1 MTPEL
6 NAKFDRTS
14 VYTDF
19 TGLAE
24 LKRQAK
30 SDPDVALRKVAEQ
43 FEAIFMQM
51 MLKSMRD
58 ANFGDPMFDNN
69 QSEFYQ
75 GMHDSQLSMHMSKK
89 GGMGLADMLVQQLS
103 QRPATLATE
112 QKDVQQYVSQAVHAV
127 KTTIDAPVKES
138 KVEVTATQDEEQ
150 VSNADNNAIE
160 ATSFKPFD
168 GPADFVKRIWNMA
181 TDAATEIGTH
191 PAVLVAQAALE
202 TGWGKYIQQHS
213 DGKSSFNLF
222 NIKADTRWDNDKITV
237 STLEY
242 KNGVAVK
249 QSADF
254 RSYSSLQESFDD
266 YVNFIK
272 SSARYQQAVE
282 QAVDPEAY
290 IDELHKAGY
299 ATDPRYSSK
308 IKGIMNGDVFGEA
321 LDEVASAIKV
331 SQNETLS

>member
-127 KTTIDAPVKES
+127 KTAIDTPVKES
-138 KVEVTATQDEEQ
+138 KAEVTATQDEEQ

-222 NIKADTRWDNDKITV
+222 NINGFLV
-237 STLEY
+237 S
-242 KNGVAVK
+242 
-249 QSADF
+249 
-254 RSYSSLQESFDD
+254 
-266 YVNFIK
+266 
-272 SSARYQQAVE
+272 
-282 QAVDPEAY
+282 
-290 IDELHKAGY
+290 
-299 ATDPRYSSK
+299 
-308 IKGIMNGDVFGEA
+308 
-321 LDEVASAIKV
+321 
-331 SQNETLS
+331 LS